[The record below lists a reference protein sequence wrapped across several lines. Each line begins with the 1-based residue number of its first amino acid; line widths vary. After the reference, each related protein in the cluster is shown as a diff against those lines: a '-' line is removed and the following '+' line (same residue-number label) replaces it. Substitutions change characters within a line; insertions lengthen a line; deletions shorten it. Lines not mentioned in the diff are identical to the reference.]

1 MPPMTA
7 YSVKA
12 ARRDGSC
19 HDSVSLAMTLGT
31 AKKTALTSLFRYF
44 QQEGGAQYQGYESL
58 YESGILS
65 SSS

>member
-7 YSVKA
+7 DSVKA
-12 ARRDGSC
+12 ARRDGSG
-19 HDSVSLAMTLGT
+19 HVSVSLAMALGT
-31 AKKTALTSLFRYF
+31 AKKTASTSLSCYF
-44 QQEGGAQYQGYESL
+44 QQEGGAQYRGYESL